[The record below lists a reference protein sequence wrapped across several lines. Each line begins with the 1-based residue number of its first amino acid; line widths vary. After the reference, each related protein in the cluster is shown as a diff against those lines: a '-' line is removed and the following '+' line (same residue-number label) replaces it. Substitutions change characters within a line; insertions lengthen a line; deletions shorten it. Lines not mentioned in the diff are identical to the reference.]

1 MTTRRSPRGE
11 AKPSQCPPATG
22 SPGRGKSRGWSG
34 ERQGPARAEERP
46 RPAQDEG
53 PQTASSRGSS
63 GTGTSTLHGLKPH
76 PQRKAGGR
84 QVGTELLIPRPDLR
98 RGPRAAPEHVPTL
111 KHHGP
116 QTITA
121 ATDRQESDVA
131 RGTNSHL

>member
-1 MTTRRSPRGE
+1 MPTRNRVPWAGKEPQLVRG
-11 AKPSQCPPATG
+11 A
-22 SPGRGKSRGWSG
+22 PGPGEGRAADGLLRGKQQNRDVHT
-34 ERQGPARAEERP
+34 PRAETTPSE
-46 RPAQDEG
+46 E
-53 PQTASSRGSS
+53 
-63 GTGTSTLHGLKPH
+63 
-76 PQRKAGGR
+76 GGR

-111 KHHGP
+111 KHHVP